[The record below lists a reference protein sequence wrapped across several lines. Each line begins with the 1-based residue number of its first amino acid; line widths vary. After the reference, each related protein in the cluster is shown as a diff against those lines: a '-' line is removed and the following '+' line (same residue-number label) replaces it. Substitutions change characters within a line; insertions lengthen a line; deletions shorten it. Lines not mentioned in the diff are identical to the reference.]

1 MIRKTRRKLV
11 WGYTLAIIVIL
22 IISTLAGILAL
33 NYFTNTAMER
43 SLIPELEAEVV
54 ESRPVLRAWHD
65 GVDRTPRI
73 THFDSHEL
81 AFTVMEYWFSTER
94 ELVMAEGSQDVSDLL
109 VERIQ
114 YWNLPNLEIEELK
127 IYDDDGKEWEFIVI
141 ADDVFDDDGTH
152 LGKVIVGT
160 NMTPLTRINSQYM
173 QAAAIIIVVVS
184 VLAFFIG
191 NYFAAKAIEPIAVTM
206 QKQRNFVAD
215 ASHELRT
222 PLSVMLASVDM
233 LEDVEVNRQIVA
245 DMRSEIL
252 NMRGLVNSLLS
263 LARSDSDKDDLSF
276 SDFDLGEVA
285 QSVTRGLQQLAKA
298 KNIKLVYNFEPGI
311 ILCGDE
317 IRIRQLLNILM
328 DNAIK
333 YSSDNMVV
341 LCNIQRHNYHAVI
354 SVQDYG
360 VGIAKADHV
369 NIFERFYRADK
380 ARSRAQGSF
389 GLGLSIA
396 KQIVE
401 RYGGEIKVE
410 SELGRGS
417 LFTVS
422 LPLKLPLPFR
432 NKTA

>member
-11 WGYTLAIIVIL
+11 WGYTLAIIAIL
-22 IISTLAGILAL
+22 IISTLVGIFAL
-33 NYFTNTAMER
+33 NRFTNMAMER
-43 SLIPELEAEVV
+43 SLLPELEAEMV
-54 ESRPVLRAWHD
+54 ESRPVLRDWHD
-65 GVDRTPRI
+65 GVERTPRI

-109 VERIQ
+109 MERIQ
-114 YWNLPNLEIEELK
+114 YWNRPNLEIEELK

-141 ADDVFDDDGTH
+141 ADDVYDDDGTY

-160 NMTPLTRINSQYM
+160 NMTPLTRINRQYM
-173 QAAAIIIVVVS
+173 QAAAVIIIVIS
-184 VLAFFIG
+184 VLAFFVG

-233 LEDVEVNRQIVA
+233 LEPSEANRQIVD
-245 DMRSEIL
+245 DMRAEIM
-252 NMRGLVNSLLS
+252 NMRSLINSLLS
-263 LARSDSDKDDLSF
+263 LARSDSNKDELDF
-276 SDFDLGEVA
+276 CDFDLSEIA
-285 QSVTRGLQQLAKA
+285 QSVARNMQHLANT
-298 KNIKLVYNFEPGI
+298 KNIKLVNKIQPGI
-311 ILCGDE
+311 ILYADE
-317 IRIRQLLNILM
+317 IRIRQLLNILL

-333 YSSDNMVV
+333 YSADNMVV
-341 LCNIQRHNYHAVI
+341 LFDIRRHHHHIDI

-360 VGIAKADHV
+360 AGIAQDDLA

-380 ARSRAQGSF
+380 ARSRGQGGF

-396 KQIVE
+396 RLIVE
-401 RYGGEIKVE
+401 KHGGEIKVE
-410 SELGRGS
+410 SEPGRGS
-417 LFTVS
+417 VFTVT
-422 LPLKLPLPFR
+422 LPLKLLLPFKPR
-432 NKTA
+432 AD